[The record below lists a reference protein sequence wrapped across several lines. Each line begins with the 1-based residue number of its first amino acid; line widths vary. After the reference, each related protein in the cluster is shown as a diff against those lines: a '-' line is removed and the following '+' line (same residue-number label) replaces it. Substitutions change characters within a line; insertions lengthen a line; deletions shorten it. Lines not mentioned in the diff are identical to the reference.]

1 MLFIYL
7 YMLFISL
14 DENTICMLM
23 LLFLCSAASIS
34 SLRAVV
40 GVPAF
45 PLPGGDF
52 LANLCLNLIDKRLR
66 LWPNREKCDVTLSW
80 SQNFWI

>member
-1 MLFIYL
+1 
-7 YMLFISL
+7 MLFISL

-66 LWPNREKCDVTLSW
+66 LWPNREKRDVTLSW
-80 SQNFWI
+80 

>member
-1 MLFIYL
+1 MS
-7 YMLFISL
+7 FISL
-14 DENTICMLM
+14 DEKAICMLM
-23 LLFLCSAASIS
+23 LLFLCSVASIS

-40 GVPAF
+40 GAPAF

-66 LWPNREKCDVTLSW
+66 LWPNREKCDVKLSW
-80 SQNFWI
+80 

>member
-1 MLFIYL
+1 
-7 YMLFISL
+7 MLFISL
-14 DENTICMLM
+14 DEKNTICMLM

-40 GVPAF
+40 GVPTF

-66 LWPNREKCDVTLSW
+66 LWPKREKCDDTLSW
-80 SQNFWI
+80 